1 MRFKHF
7 EGKTLSAARAQV
19 RRDLGDDALI
29 TATHDLGGAG
39 YRIVC
44 ALEPKESKRELKK
57 ELKSD
62 GKEQQLAPQYLAP
75 RQIAELSR
83 ALAWHQFPFEIIE
96 EVLDN
101 LTQQRQRA
109 TNEEALESA
118 LERMLSFAKL
128 EDLHTERRALLFFGP
143 PGAGKTA
150 TCVKLAWLARLARR
164 SVSLISL
171 DSLRTG
177 GAEQLEMYA
186 EKIGCRFFHSRST
199 QRFER
204 LLRTLEPQTLLFI
217 DAPGINPYAKEELS
231 QLQDLM
237 ELRVLLPILV
247 LPTWIDTQAGIDL
260 VSAFRMPDC
269 RHIVLTGEDID
280 RRLGRSIA
288 IARAAALKLT
298 YISPRPHIAQG
309 LELLDQKS
317 LSHRCLKDIP
327 ASFLATSRASLRG
340 QREANPNSSNSSH
353 PAATPKDM
361 QASNNKN
368 HKQETQQTS
377 KPSLSSLSRLSSK
390 DTRSRQEP
398 VDRASAMREIVTPPA
413 TATGAYRIAIASGKG
428 GVGKTA
434 IAIGL
439 AHSLANLSNG
449 FSKNLSPRVLLFD
462 ADLGLA
468 NIDIQLGLKPSQD
481 LTQSLRG
488 ACSLQDCISR
498 VPQGGFDAI
507 VGKSGVASFAELAA
521 HRVEKL
527 LEDLQDV
534 CSSYDTL
541 LMDLGAGIDRTV
553 RSLTVFADE
562 VLIVVNDEP
571 TSLTDAYALIK
582 VTLRR
587 KSDARISVVV
597 NMAESERRGEQAF
610 ESLHRTCRNFL
621 HYELSLAGVVRRD
634 MQVVEAI
641 RKREPLM
648 VYAPGSDAGEDITR
662 LARVLAKSS

>member
-109 TNEEALESA
+109 TNEEALEAA

-340 QREANPNSSNSSH
+340 QREANQNSSSE
-353 PAATPKDM
+353 DM

-368 HKQETQQTS
+368 NKQAAQQTS
-377 KPSLSSLSRLSSK
+377 KPSLSSLSCLSSK
-390 DTRSRQEP
+390 DTRSRQELA
-398 VDRASAMREIVTPPA
+398 DRASAMREIVPPPA
-413 TATGAYRIAIASGKG
+413 TTTGAYRIAIASGKG

-481 LTQSLRG
+481 LTQALRG

-498 VPQGGFDAI
+498 VAQGGFDAI

-527 LEDLQDV
+527 LEDLQEV